1 MSNGNISHKTKK
13 KRTFNIVD
21 FFIVVAIILAIA
33 ILVYAF
39 SPWSQLKKLWAL
51 DEVSIDYTVIIRD
64 VDKADTTKIKKD
76 DVVTN
81 SVTKNPLGTVT
92 NIGAITNSTVLD
104 YIEDENGDLQGVLSE
119 NPDKYDITVHIT
131 AVANYEEGIG
141 YTVNGC
147 RIAVGEELYLRFP
160 QYVHSGF
167 CIAFDPNS

>member
-51 DEVSIDYTVIIRD
+51 DEVTIDYTIIIRD
-64 VDKADTTKIKKD
+64 VDKSDTTKIKKG

-104 YIEDENGDLQGVLSE
+104 YKGEDEDLQGVLLE

-131 AVANYEEGIG
+131 AVANYEEGVG